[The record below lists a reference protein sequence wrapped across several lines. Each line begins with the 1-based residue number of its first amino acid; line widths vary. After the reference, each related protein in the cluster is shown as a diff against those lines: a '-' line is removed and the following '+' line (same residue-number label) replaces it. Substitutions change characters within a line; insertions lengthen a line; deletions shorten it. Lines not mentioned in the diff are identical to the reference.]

1 MRFLGAVLFFI
12 STMAFAKPIVIGSK
26 KFTESY
32 VLAEIAKQSLG
43 EAGISVE
50 FRPGMGGTIIVW
62 EALRSGQID
71 IYPEYTGTL
80 AEEILKNADIS
91 PEMMQAEL
99 AKNGIGMS
107 QELGFNNTWALAMR
121 REAAQRAGPFA
132 PSAICALI
140 RN

>member
-12 STMAFAKPIVIGSK
+12 STMASAKPVVIGSK

-99 AKNGIGMS
+99 AKNRIGMS
-107 QELGFNNTWALAMR
+107 PELGFNKT
-121 REAAQRAGPFA
+121 
-132 PSAICALI
+132 
-140 RN
+140 